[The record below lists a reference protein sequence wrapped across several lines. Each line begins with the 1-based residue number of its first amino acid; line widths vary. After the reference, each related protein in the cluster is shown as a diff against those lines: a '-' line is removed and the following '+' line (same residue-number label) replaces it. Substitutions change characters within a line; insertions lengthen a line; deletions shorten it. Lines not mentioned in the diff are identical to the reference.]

1 MKNYKERIRDIREDK
16 DIQQEII
23 AKLLDTTQSNYSKYE
38 RGERKLSIED
48 LIKLCIYYNL
58 SADYILGFT
67 DEAKPLPKR

>member
-1 MKNYKERIRDIREDK
+1 MKNYKERIRNIREDK